1 MKARARLAATLQL
14 GLGLVALV
22 LETVRVSSTFHEV
35 TLSTFGEGFY
45 CGAAFLAAG
54 LLHLLLLGGDKQL
67 HQVGR
72 DDNSRNCQIS
82 LSSPSWIPWLVG
94 CRIASTATVVAFVSK
109 KFDV

>member
-72 DDNSRNCQIS
+72 DDNSRILPNQPLPRTPLMYS
-82 LSSPSWIPWLVG
+82 VVG
-94 CRIASTATVVAFVSK
+94 WMQDSIYCYCCGFC
-109 KFDV
+109 F

>member
-72 DDNSRNCQIS
+72 DDNSRILPNQT
-82 LSSPSWIPWLVG
+82 LPMTL
-94 CRIASTATVVAFVSK
+94 
-109 KFDV
+109 